1 VYSSFLNHL
10 HAAPSALLTKEHAVD
25 DVDASQ
31 VQDLLGKTI
40 YVEWPYLKEALVRPL
55 ASS

>member
-1 VYSSFLNHL
+1 M
-10 HAAPSALLTKEHAVD
+10 D